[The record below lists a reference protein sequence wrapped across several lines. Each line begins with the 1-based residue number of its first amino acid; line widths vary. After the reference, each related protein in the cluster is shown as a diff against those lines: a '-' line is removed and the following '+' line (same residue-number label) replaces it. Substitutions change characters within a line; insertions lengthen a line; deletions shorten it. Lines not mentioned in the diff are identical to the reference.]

1 MLILKIQVHNYL
13 ESSLAASWKGL
24 YYLVLI
30 VGNEVTVEKSVK
42 FEFAER
48 ILLNQQLKLN
58 KLAGNTAE

>member
-13 ESSLAASWKGL
+13 ESSLATSWKGL

-30 VGNEVTVEKSVK
+30 VGNEVTVEKSIK